1 MITQSLKGKCTALW
15 SQRAGSA
22 STAAVTT
29 AVAVVTS
36 LMLVIGAVA
45 TLPYGYFQFLRVLV
59 CGCAAY
65 LLYLLFASDKPSG
78 WMIAIGIV
86 AVLFNP
92 FLPIYLP
99 RVVWQVLDVA
109 SAVLL
114 VIVMFTTYGTKAK
127 TTL

>member
-1 MITQSLKGKCTALW
+1 MTSAVVVITAL
-15 SQRAGSA
+15 
-22 STAAVTT
+22 VL
-29 AVAVVTS
+29 VV
-36 LMLVIGAVA
+36 GAVA

-59 CGCAAY
+59 CGCAGY
-65 LLYLLFASDKPSG
+65 LWYLLFASDKHSG
-78 WMIAIGIV
+78 WMVVTGVV

-99 RVVWQVLDVA
+99 RGVWQILDVA

-114 VIVMFTTYGTKAK
+114 VIVMFTTFRTKAT